1 MWDLSSLT
9 RDWTH
14 FPCTGRQILNQR
26 TTREV
31 PQLPVFKAVII
42 WDFLSH
48 SYCNSNCYKH
58 ENVSQIV
65 MKGGKRKG
73 KYSEQ
78 KKDSK
83 VKVLV
88 TQLCLTLWDSMD
100 CSPLGSPVHGLL
112 QVRIL
117 GGLTLPSPGE
127 IFPTLGLNLGLLH
140 CRQIL
145 YHLSLQGGPGERLY
159 TSKTESKIASDFTM
173 EWNTQSRK
181 DLSITKYPCQTWST
195 QVQRVRVFP
204 TSPSNSE
211 TPPCVL
217 QMKSNQLST
226 WSQQQIGNAKPPS
239 IPHNHP
245 LSWLEWSMKLTVIL
259 YLLDYWFI
267 IIWYN
272 SEIARWKRCI
282 KQEIGK
288 KHEAFV
294 PSQILS
300 LSPNVHVFS
309 NQKDVW
315 TQ

>member
-58 ENVSQIV
+58 ENVSQTV

-127 IFPTLGLNLGLLH
+127 SSQPWDWTWVS
-140 CRQIL
+140 C
-145 YHLSLQGGPGERLY
+145 
-159 TSKTESKIASDFTM
+159 IAGRF
-173 EWNTQSRK
+173 
-181 DLSITKYPCQTWST
+181 
-195 QVQRVRVFP
+195 
-204 TSPSNSE
+204 
-211 TPPCVL
+211 
-217 QMKSNQLST
+217 
-226 WSQQQIGNAKPPS
+226 
-239 IPHNHP
+239 
-245 LSWLEWSMKLTVIL
+245 
-259 YLLDYWFI
+259 FI
-267 IIWYN
+267 IWA
-272 SEIARWKRCI
+272 SREVQEKDCTQA
-282 KQEIGK
+282 KQ
-288 KHEAFV
+288 
-294 PSQILS
+294 S
-300 LSPNVHVFS
+300 L
-309 NQKDVW
+309 K
-315 TQ
+315 